1 MTKACF
7 HCKCINTKINLVHPN
22 KGQEGGCN
30 FGSNSHL
37 SSTTVPANTATAA
50 ARAAADNAA
59 QIQGMNPVYESYHQQ
74 FTQLQRQHSSPMG
87 QSGPSRQLPMA
98 PFGHRRTQ
106 SGSFVHSQEMIQDR
120 SPGNSLILRM

>member
-1 MTKACF
+1 M
-7 HCKCINTKINLVHPN
+7 HTKINLVHPN

-37 SSTTVPANTATAA
+37 SSTTVPANAATAA

-59 QIQGMNPVYESYHQQ
+59 QMSMNPVYESYHQQ
-74 FTQLQRQHSSPMG
+74 FRQLQRQHSSPMG
-87 QSGPSRQLPMA
+87 QSGSRQLPMA

-106 SGSFVHSQEMIQDR
+106 SGSFVHSQEMLQDR
-120 SPGNSLILRM
+120 SPGNSLLLRM

>member
-1 MTKACF
+1 M
-7 HCKCINTKINLVHPN
+7 NTKINLVHPN

-37 SSTTVPANTATAA
+37 SSTTVPANAA

-106 SGSFVHSQEMIQDR
+106 SGSFVHSQEMLQDR
-120 SPGNSLILRM
+120 SPGNSLLLSLCM